1 MKRAPLFLALAA
13 FLTFAV
19 WGGGR
24 IVGSDEIT
32 MLELSRAFA
41 HGTLAVPEGATL
53 VGHDGRFYS
62 KNTAGQAVLA
72 FPFVVAG
79 DVVARASGFR
89 DARAEWASRFVVSF
103 FNALV
108 ASLVLAYAYSALRA
122 FRVGV
127 RPAFATAVLLGFT
140 TPFWVYAKSFMAEPL
155 EALGL
160 LLALTGAARAGA
172 APAPADA
179 RSGEWHAAL
188 GALLA
193 VSVKLGVLPLVLAC
207 LTALGFSRPRAWRLP
222 LAGLALALVGHA
234 LYNFARF
241 GTPFETGYG
250 AQASAAAFTT
260 PLLVGLY
267 GLLLSSGKGIAWFAP
282 IVWLAP
288 LGIIAMLRSRAHSSA
303 ARFGDDV
310 RRAGWA
316 VLLAWAVG
324 LFFYARFQHWAGDGS
339 WGPRYLVP
347 LLPLAAIPVAFAL
360 EGASRWRKRIAW
372 ALGVLGLVVTLGGVG
387 IYFGAQMREA
397 GDYPYT
403 LPLEDAHFMEA
414 SHWNPRFTPIVGHW
428 RMLTRNL
435 GEHMN
440 GQAPTLGV
448 GGAVDA
454 RTGLTPGEQQT
465 LLHAI
470 DLWWLYAGY
479 AGIPR
484 VPLLLAA
491 IALALGAAWAWARA
505 WRATRED
512 TA

>member
-19 WGGGR
+19 FAGGR

-41 HGTLAVPEGATL
+41 HGRLSVPEGATL
-53 VGHDGRFYS
+53 VGHDGRHYS

-79 DVVARASGFR
+79 DVVARAAGFR

-103 FNALV
+103 FNAFV
-108 ASLVLAYAYSALRA
+108 AALVLACLYQALRA
-122 FRVGV
+122 FRVRA
-127 RPAFATAVLLGFT
+127 RPAFVAAALLGFT
-140 TPFWVYAKSFMAEPL
+140 TPLWIYAKSFMAEPL

-172 APAPADA
+172 AAAPADA
-179 RSGEWHAAL
+179 RRGEWHAAI
-188 GALLA
+188 GAALA

-207 LTALGFSRPRAWRLP
+207 LTAAGFRNLRAWRLP
-222 LAGLALALVGHA
+222 LAGLAVAFAGHA

-250 AQASAAAFTT
+250 AQASLSAFST
-260 PLLVGLY
+260 PLVVGVY

-288 LGIIAMLRSRAHSSA
+288 VGLLAMLRSRAHSSA
-303 ARFGDDV
+303 ARHGDDV
-310 RRAGWA
+310 RRAGGA
-316 VLLAWAVG
+316 ALLAWAVG
-324 LFFYARFQHWAGDGS
+324 LFFYGRFQHWAGDGS

-372 ALGVLGLVVTLGGVG
+372 ALGVLGFAITLGGVG

-403 LPLEDAHFMEA
+403 LPLEDPHFMEA

-428 RMLTRNL
+428 RMLSRNL
-435 GEHMN
+435 GEHLS

-448 GGAVDA
+448 GGEADA

-484 VPLLLAA
+484 VPLVLAA
-491 IALALGAAWAWARA
+491 LALALGAAWAWSRA
-505 WRATRED
+505 WGSLSED

>member
-13 FLTFAV
+13 LLTYAVFA
-19 WGGGR
+19 GGR

-41 HGTLAVPEGATL
+41 HGRLSVPEGATL
-53 VGHDGRFYS
+53 VGHDGRHYS

-72 FPFVVAG
+72 FPFVVVG
-79 DVVARASGFR
+79 DALARAAGFEG
-89 DARAEWASRFVVSF
+89 ARAEWASRFVVSF

-108 ASLVLAYAYSALRA
+108 AALVLAALYSALRA
-122 FRVGV
+122 FRVGA
-127 RPAFATAVLLGFT
+127 RPAFVAAALLGFT
-140 TPFWVYAKSFMAEPL
+140 TPLWVYAKSFMAEPL

-179 RSGEWHAAL
+179 RRGEWHAAI
-188 GALLA
+188 GAALA

-207 LTALGFSRPRAWRLP
+207 LTAAGFRQPRAWRLP
-222 LAGLALALVGHA
+222 LAGLAVALVGHA

-250 AQASAAAFTT
+250 AQASIAAFTT
-260 PLLVGLY
+260 PLAVGVY

-288 LGIIAMLRSRAHSSA
+288 VGLLAMLRSRAHSSA
-303 ARFGDDV
+303 ARHGDDV

-316 VLLAWAVG
+316 TLLAWAVG
-324 LFFYARFQHWAGDGS
+324 LFFYGRFQHWAGDGS

-372 ALGVLGLVVTLGGVG
+372 ALGVLGFVVTLGGVG

-403 LPLEDAHFMEA
+403 LPLEDPHFMEA

-428 RMLTRNL
+428 NMLHRNFAEHVH
-435 GEHMN
+435 GE
-440 GQAPTLGV
+440 GPTLGV
-448 GGAVDA
+448 GGDVDA

-470 DLWWLYAGY
+470 DFWWLYAGY

-484 VPLLLAA
+484 LPLLFAA
-491 IALALGAAWAWARA
+491 IALAIGAAWAWGRA
-505 WRATRED
+505 WRLARED

>member
-1 MKRAPLFLALAA
+1 MKRAPQALALAA
-13 FLTFAV
+13 FLTFALT
-19 WGGGR
+19 GGGR
-24 IVGSDEIT
+24 IVGSDELT

-53 VGHDGRFYS
+53 VGRDGRHYS

-72 FPFVVAG
+72 FPFVAVG
-79 DVVARASGFR
+79 DAVSRGVGFR

-108 ASLVLAYAYSALRA
+108 TALALAALYSALRA
-122 FRVGV
+122 FRVGAK
-127 RPAFATAVLLGFT
+127 PALVAAVLLGFT
-140 TPFWVYAKSFMAEPL
+140 TPLWIYAKSFMAEPL

-172 APAPADA
+172 APAPAEA
-179 RSGEWHAAL
+179 RRTEWHAAI
-188 GALLA
+188 GAALA
-193 VSVKLGVLPLVLAC
+193 VSVKLSMLPLVLVA
-207 LTALGFSRPRAWRLP
+207 LTAAGFRRPRAWRLP
-222 LAGLALALVGHA
+222 IAALLVALAGHA

-250 AQASAAAFTT
+250 AQASLSAFTT
-260 PLLVGLY
+260 PLWVGLY

-282 IVWLAP
+282 VVWLVPAG
-288 LGIIAMLRSRAHSSA
+288 LAAMVRSRAHSSA
-303 ARFGDDV
+303 PRHGEDV

-316 VLLAWAVG
+316 VVATWTVG
-324 LFFYARFQHWAGDGS
+324 LLLYARFQHWGGDGS

-360 EGASRWRKRIAW
+360 DGASRLRKRIAW
-372 ALGVLGLVVTLGGVG
+372 ALAVLGLFVTLGGVG

-403 LPLEDAHFMEA
+403 VALEDPHFMEA

-435 GEHMN
+435 GEHVA

-448 GGAVDA
+448 GGDA
-454 RTGLTPGEQQT
+454 DPRTGLTPAEQRT

-470 DLWWLYAGY
+470 DVWWLYAGY

-484 VPLLLAA
+484 MPLVAVA
-491 IALALGAAWAWARA
+491 FVLALGAWWAWLRA
-505 WRATRED
+505 WGAARED